1 MKTIDIPL
9 LRTIIAFADSGS
21 CQGAADIVHRT
32 QAAVSVHLKR
42 LEEVAGGQ
50 LFVKKGRQ
58 LMLTADG
65 HTLVC
70 YARRIIRL
78 HNEAIANFETT
89 SFSGILR
96 IGLPDDYISVLLS
109 PMLQAFE
116 NALPKAQIELLC
128 APSAVLRPMLQD
140 NSLDFAIVSG
150 ETNTQE
156 GHVLRQET
164 THWIAASG
172 YQHDAPGNLKLL
184 LFPEGCILRK
194 WGLNALNAKEVEYEI
209 LCTSHNMQALK
220 TAMSYGLGVMIV
232 TQCNVPTGSV
242 ILTEKAGL
250 PALPDV
256 TIMLIAS
263 SGVDQSVIQPLH
275 AALRTY
281 VEWPGAGIENI
292 NFN

>member
-42 LEEVAGGQ
+42 LEKVAGGR

-65 HTLVC
+65 HTLVS

-89 SFSGILR
+89 SYSGTLR
-96 IGLPDDYISVLLS
+96 IGLPDDYISVLLN

-116 NALPKAQIELLC
+116 TALPKAQIELLC
-128 APSAVLRPMLQD
+128 APSAMLRPMLQN

-150 ETNTQE
+150 ETDTQE
-156 GHVLRQET
+156 GHVLRQEA

-194 WGLNALNAKEVEYEI
+194 WALNALNAKEVEYEI
-209 LCTSHNMQALK
+209 VFTSHNMQALK
-220 TAMSYGLGVMIV
+220 TAMSHGLGVMIA
-232 TQCNVPTGSV
+232 TQCNVPVGSV

-250 PALPDV
+250 PPLPDV
-256 TIMLIAS
+256 TVMLIAS
-263 SGVDQSVIQPLH
+263 SGVDQSVVEPLH
-275 AALRTY
+275 AALRNH
-281 VEWPGAGIENI
+281 VEWPGAGIGNI
-292 NFN
+292 NSN